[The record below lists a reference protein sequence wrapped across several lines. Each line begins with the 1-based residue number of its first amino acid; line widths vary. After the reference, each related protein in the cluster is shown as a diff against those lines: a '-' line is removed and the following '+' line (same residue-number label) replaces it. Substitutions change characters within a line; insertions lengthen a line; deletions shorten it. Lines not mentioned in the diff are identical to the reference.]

1 MERRFFKYS
10 TWSPCE
16 NKLKKEVIMTIK
28 CKAAVIRKNDCEK
41 PYANSKPLSIE
52 EISIDNPR
60 DNEVLV
66 KVKGAGLCHSDLS
79 VINGSRIMP
88 LPLVIGHEG
97 SGEVVETGNAINDV
111 KVGDHVVFQFSPSCG
126 RCRRCL
132 EAVSYTHL
140 TLPTKQAV

>member
-1 MERRFFKYS
+1 
-10 TWSPCE
+10 
-16 NKLKKEVIMTIK
+16 MTIK

-41 PYANSKPLSIE
+41 PFANSKPLSIE
-52 EISIDNPR
+52 DISIDNPR

-66 KVKGAGLCHSDLS
+66 KVKGAGLCHSDIS

-97 SGEVVETGNAINDV
+97 SGDVVETGNAINDI

-126 RCRRCL
+126 RWRRCL
-132 EAVSYTHL
+132 EGRPQVCELAAA
-140 TLPTKQAV
+140 TKG

>member
-1 MERRFFKYS
+1 
-10 TWSPCE
+10 
-16 NKLKKEVIMTIK
+16 MTIK

-79 VINGSRIMP
+79 VINYDHDDG
-88 LPLVIGHEG
+88 G
-97 SGEVVETGNAINDV
+97 
-111 KVGDHVVFQFSPSCG
+111 GDHHDYVLHFFYQ
-126 RCRRCL
+126 
-132 EAVSYTHL
+132 T
-140 TLPTKQAV
+140 